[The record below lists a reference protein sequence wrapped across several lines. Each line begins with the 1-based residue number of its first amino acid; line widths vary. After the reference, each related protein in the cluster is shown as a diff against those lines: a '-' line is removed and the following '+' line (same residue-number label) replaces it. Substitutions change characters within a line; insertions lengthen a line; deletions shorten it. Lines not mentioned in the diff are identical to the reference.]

1 MWELINV
8 EEKLHLGMILMINSK
23 MCTKIRHGVKKRNV
37 MFIKNN
43 TRELHI
49 QQLHRHLV
57 MHELRCF
64 SAAPV
69 RTLKNSEHPSPPPMP
84 KVTTV
89 LKAALNTIMSS
100 LDSYWRYQSN
110 YSTKSKIPFL
120 QFFHAVC
127 SGNITEL
134 FMFSGKH

>member
-8 EEKLHLGMILMINSK
+8 EEKLGHDLNGKLK
-23 MCTKIRHGVKKRNV
+23 DVHQDKTLGVKKRNV

-69 RTLKNSEHPSPPPMP
+69 RTLKNSDHPPPP
-84 KVTTV
+84 CPT
-89 LKAALNTIMSS
+89 LPL
-100 LDSYWRYQSN
+100 Y
-110 YSTKSKIPFL
+110 
-120 QFFHAVC
+120 
-127 SGNITEL
+127 
-134 FMFSGKH
+134 